1 MFVTFCLLSKTFPP
15 SELPFS
21 LDMKSFALTSS
32 VLIVVLFGG
41 FSW

>member
-21 LDMKSFALTSS
+21 LDMKTFALTIS
-32 VLIVVLFGG
+32 VLIFVMFGC
-41 FSW
+41 FS